1 MGFNQIIKLKI
12 MKKNQI
18 KLEGFEGLNS
28 LTPEQLLNID
38 GGGFWYDISYV
49 TAVTMKVIFTFAK
62 DAVEYQHSL
71 PANLKK

>member
-1 MGFNQIIKLKI
+1 MKNNQINLANFK
-12 MKKNQI
+12 
-18 KLEGFEGLNS
+18 GLDS
-28 LTPEQLLNID
+28 LTNEQLLTIE

-49 TAVTMKVIFTFAK
+49 SAVTLKVIFTFAK